1 MTNKDPECLSN
12 NESASIFFGKLHLTK
27 RQQQLNIKSTRNFRL
42 FCYTLRE
49 NSLSE

>member
-12 NESASIFFGKLHLTK
+12 NESASIFRKLHLTK

-49 NSLSE
+49 KSLSE